1 MAPKTKQQRHLPA
14 FVLLLLA
21 EGEKHGGA
29 ILTEL
34 SQRMPGCRPD
44 SAALY
49 RTLQQLEEAG
59 ETVSTWDTSG
69 SGPARRVYRIT
80 DVGWERLGFWRH
92 DIEMRLANLQYFLE
106 TYRALEKRDTP

>member
-1 MAPKTKQQRHLPA
+1 MAAKTKQHRHLPA
-14 FVLLLLA
+14 FILLLLA

-29 ILTEL
+29 LLTEL
-34 SQRMPGCRPD
+34 SQRLPGCGPD

-59 ETVSTWDTSG
+59 EAVSAWDTSG

-80 DVGWERLGFWRH
+80 DAGRERLAFWR
-92 DIEMRLANLQYFLE
+92 DEIEMRLSNLQYFLD
-106 TYRALEKRDTP
+106 TYRALEIRDTR

>member
-1 MAPKTKQQRHLPA
+1 MPPKTKQHRHLPA

-34 SQRMPGCRPD
+34 SQRLPGCGPD

-59 ETVSTWDTSG
+59 EAVSTWDTSG

-80 DVGWERLGFWRH
+80 DAGRERLGFWR
-92 DIEMRLANLQYFLE
+92 DEIEMRLANLEYFLE
-106 TYRALEKRDTP
+106 TYRELDQRGAR